1 MTFQMEDK
9 LNLIRLV
16 LTHISVTSPSSL
28 TFSRMYQTV
37 KLLYCFGIFIT
48 FALQFYVPVE
58 ILIPPVIARVSDR
71 WQKPVDLLLRAVL
84 VIFTC
89 KYKLI
94 LKWWDGLGRT
104 TIHQARLFS
113 TGIERDCYS
122 V

>member
-1 MTFQMEDK
+1 MFKQNEPSIDVSHRINLLVVTFQMEDG

-28 TFSRMYQTV
+28 TVSRMYQTV

-48 FALQFYVPVE
+48 FALQFYVPAE
-58 ILIPPVIARVSDR
+58 ILIPPVVARVSDR

-94 LKWWDGLGRT
+94 L
-104 TIHQARLFS
+104 
-113 TGIERDCYS
+113 
-122 V
+122 